1 MSNGFAEILQNLRN
15 KNIQEP
21 EVVLPI
27 INNQEEFNNFFIT
40 DNTPEEMQD
49 FYNCYQDLEDNYKK
63 RQVKRYQEEK
73 LRQVSEL
80 NNKGSYTIYDC
91 KKCNNNGTIPKLYW
105 HNGDFTIYE
114 TVCNC
119 YKLKKSLAEMKRNN
133 LLPLL
138 QKRKFNNFIVKEKFQ
153 ANIKKIAENFL
164 NSVLKGKNKSFFIGG
179 QTGCGKTHICC
190 AILNELVKKGI
201 FIKYF
206 DYLNDIDKLK
216 KLQFQDVELFQQTK
230 EEYKTADFLYFDD
243 FLYDTPSEADI
254 KLLFDIIN
262 NRYNNDKPIIISS
275 EKLLIEICNINGS
288 IGGRIKEMTRDFNI
302 NIDKDISKNYRM
314 RQAV

>member
-1 MSNGFAEILQNLRN
+1 MSNGFAEFLQNLRN
-15 KNIQEP
+15 KKIQEP
-21 EVVLPI
+21 EVVLPA

-49 FYNCYQDLEDNYKK
+49 FYNCYQNLDDNYKK

-73 LRQVSEL
+73 LRQTAEL
-80 NNKGSYTIYDC
+80 NNKGSYSIYDC

-105 HNGDFTIYE
+105 NNGDFIIYE

-119 YKLKKSLAEMKRNN
+119 NKLKKSLAEMKRNN

-153 ANIKKIAENFL
+153 ANIKKTAENFL
-164 NSVLKGKNKSFFIGG
+164 NSILKGKNKSFFIGG

-216 KLQFQDVELFQQTK
+216 KLQFQDIELFQQTK
-230 EEYKTADFLYFDD
+230 EEYKTANILYFDD

-302 NIDKDISKNYRM
+302 NIDKDTSKNYRM
-314 RQAV
+314 KQAV